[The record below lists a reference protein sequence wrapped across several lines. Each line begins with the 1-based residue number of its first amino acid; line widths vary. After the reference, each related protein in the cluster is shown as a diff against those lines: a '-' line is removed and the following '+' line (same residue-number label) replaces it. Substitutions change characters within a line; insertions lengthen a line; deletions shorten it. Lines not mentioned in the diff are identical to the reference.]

1 MAEQRNSMQMTL
13 EDIKI
18 GIVGLGYVG
27 LPLASEFGKKYP
39 TIGFDINKNR
49 IQDLKNS
56 NDYTNELTKK
66 ELLAADHLEFTSD
79 HLDLSDCNIYII
91 TVPTPIDTTNKPDI
105 KALKNASRMIG
116 DLLDINDIVVYESTV
131 YPGLTEEECVPI
143 LESQSKLKANVDFFY
158 GYSPERI
165 NPGDKT
171 HKLTDIKKITSGS
184 NPDIAKKI
192 NQLYSSII
200 TAGTHQAS
208 SVMVAEAAKVIENIQ
223 RDVNIAL
230 INELSII
237 FDKIGIDTEE
247 VLKAAGTKWNFHQ
260 YKPGLVGGHCIG
272 VDPHYLT
279 YKARKIGIDSKMITA
294 GRERNE
300 NMSQHVADKAIRLMN
315 QKSISIIGAN
325 VLILG
330 FAFKENCP
338 DYRNTKIKDL
348 YDNLIRYKCN
358 VEIFDPWVNN
368 DQVKAEHNIDLE
380 DSLKEKY
387 YDAVIL
393 AVAHNQFKELS
404 IEVIHE
410 YCKEINVIFDLKH
423 IFNSEDVDGRL

>member
-1 MAEQRNSMQMTL
+1 MQMTL

-49 IQDLKNS
+49 IQDLKNL

-105 KALKNASRMIG
+105 QALKNASRMIG

-184 NPDIAKKI
+184 NPDSAKKI

-358 VEIFDPWVNN
+358 VEIFDPWVSN

>member
-1 MAEQRNSMQMTL
+1 MQMTL